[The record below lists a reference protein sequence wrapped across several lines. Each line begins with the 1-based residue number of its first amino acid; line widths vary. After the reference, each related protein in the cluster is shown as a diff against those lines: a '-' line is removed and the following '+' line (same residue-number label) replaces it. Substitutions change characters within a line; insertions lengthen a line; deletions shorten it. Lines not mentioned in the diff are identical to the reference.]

1 MGLAQAGVYLPLKA
15 LLAGSGL
22 TISETPTAITLATTG
37 AGPGGGDMLK
47 SVYAPS
53 NVSGKVDH
61 ALVADALAAGGTV
74 PHATAADSVPWSGVT
89 GIPASF
95 PSSWSTLTGIPST
108 FPSDWSAITSKPTT
122 FPSAWTSI
130 TGIPATFP
138 PSSHGS
144 THLPGGSDGVALA
157 SATGPGWLGTLDG
170 QAGSY
175 VGGDNHVHTLP
186 GATSD
191 YGDLTPPASPSVYD
205 DEFTGTTLSSKWTP
219 SNSTGTSAGLLAP
232 TYYQMV
238 QPFGTTGHTK
248 IQLSQAFGTG
258 GNPPLAAGFMFQFKF
273 RFQMNPYAP
282 GAAGNSNYLDAH
294 VGLTF
299 STTRSIGF
307 LLEAQAFYPPSGI
320 AAAFYFFTAWATNG
334 PSTNI
339 GIGGGPINNGQQ
351 FIMTGLDLRV
361 RIGLN
366 GGNLNIWLSNDGW
379 NWVLFYSE
387 VFNGGSG
394 SSLNNNYPDKMILDF
409 DNANSNQA
417 NSSGYVAWDYVR
429 KIA

>member
-15 LLAGSGL
+15 LLGGSGINL
-22 TISETPTAITLATTG
+22 TETATSITVATTG
-37 AGPGGGDMLK
+37 SGPGGGDMLK

-53 NVSGKVDH
+53 NVAGKVDH
-61 ALVADALAAGGTV
+61 AITADNLAAGGSV
-74 PHATAADSVPWSGVT
+74 PLANAANSVPWSGVT
-89 GIPASF
+89 GKPATFSPSDYLQLINLPTYF
-95 PSSWSTLTGIPST
+95 PTQWSQVANQPTV
-108 FPSDWSAITSKPTT
+108 FPSDWSHIS
-122 FPSAWTSI
+122 
-130 TGIPATFP
+130 GIPAAFTP
-138 PSSHGS
+138 LPHGS

-157 SATGPGWLGTLDG
+157 SATAPGWLAQLDG
-170 QAGSY
+170 QVNSY
-175 VGGDNHVHTLP
+175 VGGDNHVHPLP

-191 YGDLTPPASPSVYD
+191 YGDLQAPLSPSVYD
-205 DEFTGTTLSSKWTP
+205 DEFTGTSLSSKWTP
-219 SNSTGTSAGLLAP
+219 SNSAGTTTGLLQP

-258 GNPPLAAGFMFQFKF
+258 ANPPLAAGFQFQFKF

-282 GAAGNSNYLDAH
+282 ATAGNSNYLDVH
-294 VGLTF
+294 LGLTF

-307 LLEAQAFYPPSGI
+307 LIEAQTFYPPSGI
-320 AAAFYFFTAWATNG
+320 AASLYFLTAWATNG

-351 FIMTGLDLRV
+351 FVMTGLDLRV
-361 RIGLN
+361 KIGLF
-366 GGNLNIWLSNDGW
+366 GGNLQIWLSNDGW
-379 NWVLFYSE
+379 NWTLFYTE
-387 VFNGGSG
+387 IFNGGP
-394 SSLNNNYPDKMILDF
+394 SLNNNYPDHMILDF